1 MTWNVPSKRVF
12 SDSKGDRRWNSD
24 TQEVEEWDG
33 EEWVQVNPLTFPLE
47 TIPFKDLEFGKTYRY
62 HLFKVFVDRRLFQ
75 IYEEGICSVVSY
87 KPDVIS
93 LEFIGI
99 DHELLKNKSYIEFNM
114 TEEEYNDSNYILRYK
129 T

>member
-1 MTWNVPSKRVF
+1 
-12 SDSKGDRRWNSD
+12 
-24 TQEVEEWDG
+24 
-33 EEWVQVNPLTFPLE
+33 
-47 TIPFKDLEFGKTYRY
+47 
-62 HLFKVFVDRRLFQ
+62 
-75 IYEEGICSVVSY
+75 
-87 KPDVIS
+87 VIS